1 MSEQLNPFLQIAS
14 AVQGGGK
21 SVETVS
27 QFIFQAYLAPFE
39 HRRSG
44 ILFDTNNEFQKID
57 IKGTFHN
64 IANIPLNE
72 IATFGSRP
80 KKEVRR
86 IAPFHP
92 NGHPMSPEETEQLL
106 ITVLTS
112 ARNVN
117 ILIEDLN
124 TIYGDALPVKISGLL
139 CNVRHR
145 NAYVTFHIQ
154 SIARLLPKILQNCK
168 VIRMHYQLDPVSQ
181 SKDKLKDEIDIF
193 AISEKIIN
201 KQHSEGNIRYFVYI
215 YREIKKIKG
224 QFSEKQFYEAC
235 KEYVYDT
242 PKTTTQLE
250 KRRDARGKKVYSYEE
265 AVTIKAHELFNKHY
279 GNPRNK

>member
-1 MSEQLNPFLQIAS
+1 MSDVLNPFLMIAS
-14 AVQGGGK
+14 AIQGGGK

-27 QFIFQAYLAPFE
+27 QFIYQAYLAPVNN
-39 HRRSG
+39 RRSG
-44 ILFDTNNEFQKID
+44 ILFDTNNEFAKVD
-57 IKGTFHN
+57 IKGTIHY
-64 IANIPLNE
+64 ISSIPLNE
-72 IATFGSRP
+72 IGTFGNRP

-86 IAPFHP
+86 IAPFHT
-92 NGHPMSPEETEQLL
+92 NGHPMSPEETEALL
-106 ITVLTS
+106 IKVATE

-117 ILIEDLN
+117 VLIEDLN
-124 TIYGDALPVKISGLL
+124 TIFGDSLPVKISGLL

-154 SIARLLPKILQNCK
+154 SVARLLPKILQNCK
-168 VIRMHYQLDPVSQ
+168 IIRMHYQLDSVSQ

-193 AISEKIIN
+193 SIAEKIIN
-201 KQHSEGNIRYFVYI
+201 KKHAEGNIRYFVYI
-215 YREIKKIKG
+215 YREAKKIKG
-224 QFSEKQFYEAC
+224 EFSEKQFFEAC

-250 KRRDARGKKVYSYEE
+250 KRRDPGGKKVYTYEE
-265 AVTIKAHELFNKHY
+265 AVTIKSHELFHKHY